1 MPSKR
6 RRIPWMRAQKMREEA
21 AKKVRDEYFN
31 TIRPVIPMKQE
42 WRVKEKVDA
51 PAPMTSDDDMD
62 LLDDDEAPLI
72 KDGSLP
78 PISMDI
84 NMVFMLRAEFRG
96 IEDEVAQMCLSP
108 KEVMFEKPEE
118 SSQHLKPLYI
128 RGHIDGKPISRM
140 LVDGGAAVNLMPYS
154 VLKKLGREYDE
165 LMKTNL
171 TLNSVCGGGGNPME
185 ARGVISMELAIESK
199 TPATAFFVIE
209 VQGNYSVIL
218 GHDWIHTNRCIPSTL
233 HQFLIQLIDDEIK
246 VVHADVSAY
255 ITLADATTDWQHGG
269 AQCLSGKDL
278 IGYDFLSIFKEGSVP
293 MSVKPAFETR
303 LSSAM

>member
-51 PAPMTSDDDMD
+51 PAPMTSNDDMD

-72 KDGSLP
+72 KDRSLP

-140 LVDGGAAVNLMPYS
+140 LVDGGAAVNLISYI
-154 VLKKLGREYDE
+154 VFKKLRGEDDE
-165 LMKTNL
+165 LVNTNL
-171 TLNSVCGGGGNPME
+171 MPNGVGGNPM
-185 ARGVISMELAIESK
+185 
-199 TPATAFFVIE
+199 
-209 VQGNYSVIL
+209 
-218 GHDWIHTNRCIPSTL
+218 
-233 HQFLIQLIDDEIK
+233 
-246 VVHADVSAY
+246 
-255 ITLADATTDWQHGG
+255 
-269 AQCLSGKDL
+269 
-278 IGYDFLSIFKEGSVP
+278 
-293 MSVKPAFETR
+293 
-303 LSSAM
+303 